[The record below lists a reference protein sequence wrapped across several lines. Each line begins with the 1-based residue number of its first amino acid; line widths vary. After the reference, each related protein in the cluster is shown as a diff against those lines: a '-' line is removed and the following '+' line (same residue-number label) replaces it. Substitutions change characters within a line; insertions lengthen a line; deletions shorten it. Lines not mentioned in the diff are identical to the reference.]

1 MKQIINHINKA
12 GLSLILISAK
22 YSGET
27 IVDSFLNYCLD
38 RLFYMF
44 NKKAQ
49 NCIKP
54 ITIIGITFGL
64 LLSHQNIIAN
74 WAYAKSKSRGLY
86 PPYAK
91 VKIIVDLEKRR
102 DRLRYDEETQS
113 EIRVND

>member
-12 GLSLILISAK
+12 GLSLILISGK

-27 IVDSFLNYCLD
+27 IVDSFLSYCLD
-38 RLFYMF
+38 RLFYVF
-44 NKKAQ
+44 NKKVR
-49 NCIKP
+49 NYSRP
-54 ITIIGITFGL
+54 IAIISVTFGL

-74 WAYAKSKSRGLY
+74 CACAKSKSCGLY

-102 DRLRYDEETQS
+102 DRLRYYEETQK
-113 EIRVND
+113 RNQG

>member
-27 IVDSFLNYCLD
+27 ILDSFLNYCLD

-44 NKKAQ
+44 NKKAP
-49 NCIKP
+49 NYIRP
-54 ITIIGITFGL
+54 IAIIGITFGL
-64 LLSHQNIIAN
+64 LFTHQNKTAN
-74 WAYAKSKSRGLY
+74 CAYAKSKSHGLY

-91 VKIIVDLEKRR
+91 VKIIADLEKRR
-102 DRLRYDEETQS
+102 DGLHYYDEDTKQ
-113 EIRVND
+113 NDG